1 MDQTMHAETGAAMD
15 TSATSKTLHLIIQGR
30 VQGVYFRQS
39 MLEEAE
45 RLGVSGWA
53 RNLPDRSVEA
63 MVQGGADE
71 VDAIVRWAQRGP
83 MMASVEKVVVSPGT
97 GSYSGFEIR

>member
-1 MDQTMHAETGAAMD
+1 MNDPVS
-15 TSATSKTLHLIIQGR
+15 SAKKTLHLIIHGH

-45 RLGVSGWA
+45 RLGISGWV
-53 RNLPDRSVEA
+53 RNRPDRTVEA
-63 MVQGGADE
+63 MVQGSDSP

-83 MMASVEKVVVSPGT
+83 VMASVESVDVSPGM

>member
-1 MDQTMHAETGAAMD
+1 MNASTPT
-15 TSATSKTLHLIIQGR
+15 KTLHLIIHGR

-45 RLGVSGWA
+45 RLGIAGWVCN
-53 RNLPDRSVEA
+53 RPDRTVEA
-63 MVQGGADE
+63 TVQGEADAVE
-71 VDAIVRWAQRGP
+71 AIVRWAQRGP

>member
-1 MDQTMHAETGAAMD
+1 MNASAA
-15 TSATSKTLHLIIQGR
+15 TKTLHLIIHGR

-45 RLGVSGWA
+45 RLGIAGWV
-53 RNLPDRSVEA
+53 RNLPDRTVEA
-63 MVQGGADE
+63 VVQGDAE
-71 VDAIVRWAQRGP
+71 TVDAIVNWAQRGP

>member
-1 MDQTMHAETGAAMD
+1 MNDPSS
-15 TSATSKTLHLIIQGR
+15 SARKTLHLIIHGR
-30 VQGVYFRQS
+30 VQGVFFRQS

-45 RLGVSGWA
+45 LLGLAGWV
-53 RNLPDRSVEA
+53 RNRPDRTVEA
-63 MVQGGADE
+63 MVQGEAGA

-83 MMASVEKVVVSPGT
+83 VMANVESVDVSSGT

>member
-1 MDQTMHAETGAAMD
+1 M
-15 TSATSKTLHLIIQGR
+15 SASFTTKTLHLIVHGR

-45 RLGVSGWA
+45 RLGVSGWV
-53 RNLPDRSVEA
+53 RNLPDRTVEA
-63 MVQGGADE
+63 TVQGEADA
-71 VDAIVRWAQRGP
+71 VDAIVSWAQRGP

-97 GSYSGFEIR
+97 GSYKDFEVR

>member
-1 MDQTMHAETGAAMD
+1 MNDPSF
-15 TSATSKTLHLIIQGR
+15 SASKTQHLVIHGR

-45 RLGVSGWA
+45 RLGIAGWV
-53 RNLPDRSVEA
+53 RNRPDRTVEA
-63 MVQGGADE
+63 VVQGSDAQ

-83 MMASVEKVVVSPGT
+83 MMASVEKVDVSPGT

>member
-1 MDQTMHAETGAAMD
+1 MTGA
-15 TSATSKTLHLIIQGR
+15 TLKTLHLIIYGR

-45 RLGVSGWA
+45 RLGVFGWV

-63 MVQGGADE
+63 MVQGEADAVE
-71 VDAIVRWAQRGP
+71 AIVRWAQRGP
-83 MMASVEKVVVSPGT
+83 MMASVERVEVSPGT
-97 GSYSGFEIR
+97 GVFSGFEIR

>member
-1 MDQTMHAETGAAMD
+1 MNAFSTP
-15 TSATSKTLHLIIQGR
+15 KTLHLVIHGR

-39 MLEEAE
+39 MQEEAE
-45 RLGVSGWA
+45 RLGISGWV

-63 MVQGGADE
+63 MVQGDTDA

-83 MMASVEKVVVSPGT
+83 MMASVEKVDMSPGT
-97 GSYSGFEIR
+97 GNYSGFEIR

>member
-1 MDQTMHAETGAAMD
+1 MNDPV
-15 TSATSKTLHLIIQGR
+15 SFVKKTLHLIIHGH

-45 RLGVSGWA
+45 RLGIAGWV
-53 RNLPDRSVEA
+53 RNRPDRTVEA
-63 MVQGGADE
+63 MVQGGDE
-71 VDAIVRWAQRGP
+71 QVDAILRWAQRGP
-83 MMASVEKVVVSPGT
+83 VMASVESVDVSPGT

>member
-1 MDQTMHAETGAAMD
+1 MNDPVS
-15 TSATSKTLHLIIQGR
+15 SAKKTLHLIIHGH

-45 RLGVSGWA
+45 RLGISGWV
-53 RNLPDRSVEA
+53 RNRPDRTVEA
-63 MVQGGADE
+63 MVQGSDSL

-83 MMASVEKVVVSPGT
+83 VMASVESVDVSPGM